1 MCRELVRSGD
11 RAGVRS
17 LPGIILIVED
27 DKGIAEPVQYVLRAE
42 GFEVLVAYDGPAGL
56 EKFEQDKPD
65 LVILDL
71 MLPGMHGFEVFRR
84 LRQRRNVPVV
94 MLTAR
99 SEENDRVTG
108 IELGAD
114 DYVVKPFSMRELV
127 ARVRMVLRR
136 SRNEEDTLE
145 DAVTLGDVVIDRLRH
160 RVEVRG
166 QEVALA
172 PKEFALLEC
181 LARHRG
187 RPLTRSMLLE
197 QVWGTDEYID
207 ERTVDVHIRWL
218 RQKIERDPSQP
229 RLIHTVRSVGYRLGE

>member
-1 MCRELVRSGD
+1 
-11 RAGVRS
+11 
-17 LPGIILIVED
+17 LPVKILIIED
-27 DKGIAEPVQYVLRAE
+27 DRGIAEPVQYTLKSE
-42 GFEVLVAYDGPAGL
+42 GFDVTAAYDGPSGL
-56 EKFEQDKPD
+56 EAFEETTPD

-71 MLPGMHGFEVFRR
+71 MLPGMHGFDVFRGIR
-84 LRQRRNVPVV
+84 RQRNVPII
-94 MLTAR
+94 MLTAKA
-99 SEENDRVTG
+99 EESDRVAG

-136 SRNEEDTLE
+136 GGGEEDPLE
-145 DAVTLGDVVIDRLRH
+145 DIVTLGDVLIDRPRH

-166 QEVALA
+166 EEVALA

-187 RPLTRSMLLE
+187 RALTRSMLLE
-197 QVWGTDEYID
+197 EVWGTDEYID

-218 RQKIERDPSQP
+218 RQKIERDPGRPQ
-229 RLIHTVRSVGYRLGE
+229 LIQTVRSVGYKLGE